1 MIHGTHPKDV
11 LHLEASLLQPFD
23 GHQFRQWNITD
34 WSLALRLAVTQRV
47 SRQSEVA
54 LLEVP
59 PSETLSVL
67 SVLRHHPVNVKVQS
81 TISSNQLKV
90 RVDGKRRQQGT
101 NLPCPY
107 HCTTGGWRRKKK
119 RFCSWIRV

>member
-67 SVLRHHPVNVKVQS
+67 SVLRHHPVNVKVNDQFES
-81 TISSNQLKV
+81 VKSSSRWETQATRNQLTMPLSLHNG
-90 RVDGKRRQQGT
+90 RVEK
-101 NLPCPY
+101 
-107 HCTTGGWRRKKK
+107 KKK